1 MWRWIGK
8 GLDALREIAERPR
21 LRGDA
26 ATGRRGENLAHRY
39 LQACGYRIVGR
50 NYRPST
56 GRGEIDLI
64 ARRGDVWVFVEV
76 KTRQAVNF
84 GEPERAVDLEKE
96 AAMRHA
102 ARSYALS
109 AGVDLSRVRLDV
121 ISVVLTKPPR
131 IRHLENAIPLSVSS
145 RRVGR

>member
-1 MWRWIGK
+1 MWGWIGR
-8 GLDALREIAERPR
+8 GLDALREIAERHH
-21 LRGDA
+21 LRPDV

-50 NYRPST
+50 NYRPAG

-64 ARRGDVWVFVEV
+64 ARHGEVLVFVEV

-84 GEPERAVDLEKE
+84 GEPERAIDLEKQ
-96 AAMRHA
+96 AALRHA
-102 ARSYALS
+102 ARSYAFT

-131 IRHLENAIPLSVSS
+131 IRHLENAIPLSGNS
-145 RRVGR
+145 GRI